1 MGLNLKDLVVRE
13 KTTLE
18 AFSTKVIAID
28 AYNAIYQF
36 LASIRGPDGL
46 QLTDSEGRITSHLSG
61 LLYRNVNFLS
71 LGIKP
76 VYVFDGKPPS
86 LKTAE
91 IERRKQT
98 KKDATVKYE
107 KAIAE
112 GNMEDARKFAQQT
125 TSMKD
130 GMVKE
135 SKKFLTYFGIPYIDA
150 PSEGEATAAH
160 LTNTGQAYASAS
172 QDYDSILCGAKR
184 LVRNFT
190 SSGRRKIPNRNTY
203 IDVLPEII
211 ETQKVWQL
219 DYFFF
224 VDSVFNFPTNHAC
237 AICEEIIR
245 REVKIKWYAN
255 VNPVGISDEMASL
268 MARSGCIG
276 ADVGIDVAS
285 AEMLQRMGK
294 GFTQTDIAKASACY
308 RKAGIA
314 TSFQLLLGGPGETR
328 DTIIEGFKF
337 LEGIPQ
343 PDNILTVFG
352 IRIYPNTPLFEVA
365 RPEDIVFMGEK
376 GDYLSPTFHLPH
388 DFTQNDFQM
397 VEDWCKQ
404 YPHWSTPLNPW
415 QYFNVMRATRAPK
428 FGKFKIKQ

>member
-1 MGLNLKDLVVRE
+1 MGLNLKELVVRE

-18 AFSTKVIAID
+18 AFSNKVVAID

-46 QLTDSEGRITSHLSG
+46 QLTDGEGRITSHLSG

-71 LGIKP
+71 LGIQP

-91 IERRKQT
+91 IERRKQI

-107 KAIAE
+107 KAISE
-112 GNMEDARKFAQQT
+112 GNMQDARKYAQQT

-135 SKKFLTYFGIPYIDA
+135 SKEFLTFFGIPYIEA

-172 QDYDSILCGAKR
+172 QDYDSILCGAKK

-211 ETQKVWQL
+211 ETQKTLDSIQMTREELIDAGILFGTDFNPNGFERIGPKTAMKLIKQHKRLEDIPQIQEQL
-219 DYFFF
+219 
-224 VDSVFNFPTNHAC
+224 
-237 AICEEIIR
+237 EEIEYEKIR
-245 REVKIKWYAN
+245 QIFLNPEV
-255 VNPVGISDEMASL
+255 
-268 MARSGCIG
+268 
-276 ADVGIDVAS
+276 ADVDEIIFKEVDYDGILNYLVKERSFSEDRIQS
-285 AEMLQRMGK
+285 TLNRLK
-294 GFTQTDIAKASACY
+294 KA
-308 RKAGIA
+308 
-314 TSFQLLLGGPGETR
+314 
-328 DTIIEGFKF
+328 
-337 LEGIPQ
+337 LE
-343 PDNILTVFG
+343 
-352 IRIYPNTPLFEVA
+352 
-365 RPEDIVFMGEK
+365 K
-376 GDYLSPTFHLPH
+376 KS
-388 DFTQNDFQM
+388 QNLDQWF
-397 VEDWCKQ
+397 
-404 YPHWSTPLNPW
+404 
-415 QYFNVMRATRAPK
+415 
-428 FGKFKIKQ
+428 

>member
-18 AFSTKVIAID
+18 AFSNKVIAID

-46 QLTDSEGRITSHLSG
+46 QLSDSEGRITSHLSG

-91 IERRKQT
+91 IERRKQI

-135 SKKFLTYFGIPYIDA
+135 SKQLLSYFGIPYIEA

-160 LTNTGQAYASAS
+160 LTNTGLAYAAAS
-172 QDYDSILCGAKR
+172 QDFDSILCGAKR

-190 SSGRRKIPNRNTY
+190 NSGRRKIPNRNTY
-203 IDVLPEII
+203 IDILPEII
-211 ETQKVWQL
+211 ETQKTL
-219 DYFFF
+219 D
-224 VDSVFNFPTNHAC
+224 DLGIT
-237 AICEEIIR
+237 
-245 REVKIKWYAN
+245 REGLI
-255 VNPVGISDEMASL
+255 
-268 MARSGCIG
+268 
-276 ADVGIDVAS
+276 DVGILIGTDFNPSGFERIGPKTALKMIKQYSRLEDIPQIQEQLQEIDYQQIREIFLHPKVADVD
-285 AEMLQRMGK
+285 EIV
-294 GFTQTDIAKASACY
+294 F
-308 RKAGIA
+308 
-314 TSFQLLLGGPGETR
+314 GETDYNGITSYLVKER
-328 DTIIEGFKF
+328 SFSEDRVLSTLNRLKKA
-337 LEGIPQ
+337 LE
-343 PDNILTVFG
+343 
-352 IRIYPNTPLFEVA
+352 R
-365 RPEDIVFMGEK
+365 K
-376 GDYLSPTFHLPH
+376 S
-388 DFTQNDFQM
+388 QNLDQWF
-397 VEDWCKQ
+397 
-404 YPHWSTPLNPW
+404 
-415 QYFNVMRATRAPK
+415 
-428 FGKFKIKQ
+428 